1 MRLVQLGCGITGL
14 VCAELLSRNDDVD
27 EIVLADIDPGPAQ
40 EMADRVRSDK
50 FSVQK
55 VDARD
60 RPTLRRLFSG
70 KDLVIFALP
79 GELNVPVM
87 EAATRMGLHYLDFS
101 MSNDSIKHF
110 VKIHR
115 MFKDAGL
122 TAIHAMGCDSGLSD
136 IMAKYAM
143 SRLDSATE
151 AYIRDGE
158 ISKIEGRDF
167 VITWSPLEMMEEV
180 TIPAPIYRYGEF
192 INLPPLHEREIYN
205 FPEPV
210 GPLPIYNT
218 CHEETRLMP
227 RFLKGLEKVDF
238 KICVPDSLAAT
249 ANMLRKMGMHSFEPV
264 VVDGV
269 KVRPIDVVTAMIP
282 RPVETI
288 GKVKG
293 YSCIVAEVIGM
304 RNGRKTMLKE
314 WFMMSHERAYEI
326 CRTNAVG
333 YLVGVGGAIGAE
345 LLLSGR
351 VRLTGIVAPEH
362 LPADYVIKRMPDF
375 EVPVHEEVILL

>member
-14 VCAELLSRNDDVD
+14 VCAELLERNKDVK
-27 EIVLADIDPGPAQ
+27 EISLADIDPSPAEQ
-40 EMADRVRSDK
+40 MAKRVSSEK
-50 FSVQK
+50 LSVQK

-60 RPTLRRLFSG
+60 RQALRRLFRG
-70 KDLVIFALP
+70 KDMVIFALP
-79 GELNVPVM
+79 GELNVRVM
-87 EAATRMGLHYLDFS
+87 ETAVSLGLNYLDFS
-101 MSNDSIKHF
+101 MSNESIKHF

-115 MFKDAGL
+115 MFKDADL

-136 IMAKYAM
+136 LMAKHAM
-143 SRLDSATE
+143 GMLDSATE

-158 ISKIEGRDF
+158 ISKIDGRDF

-180 TIPAPIYRYGEF
+180 TTPAPIYRYGEF
-192 INLPPLHEREIYN
+192 IHLPPLHKREIYN

-210 GPLPIYNT
+210 GPLPVYNT
-218 CHEETRLMP
+218 NHEETRLMP
-227 RFLKGLEKVDF
+227 RFLKGLEKADF
-238 KICVPDSLAAT
+238 KISVCDNLATT

-269 KVRPIDVVTAMIP
+269 RVRPIDVVTAMIP
-282 RPVETI
+282 RPVDTI

-304 RNGRKTMLKE
+304 KDGRKTMIKE
-314 WFMMSHERAYEI
+314 WFMMSHDRAYEL
-326 CRTNAVG
+326 CRSNAVG

-345 LLLSGR
+345 LLLSGKIR
-351 VRLTGIVAPEH
+351 QRGIVAPEH
-362 LPADYVIKRMPDF
+362 LPADYVIGRMPDF
-375 EVPVHEEVILL
+375 EIPVHRETIPL

>member
-14 VCAELLSRNDDVD
+14 VCAELLERNKNVQ
-27 EIVLADIDPGPAQ
+27 EIALADIDPGPAGQ
-40 EMADRVRSDK
+40 MADRVKSDK

-60 RPTLRRLFSG
+60 RQALRKLFRG

-87 EAATRMGLHYLDFS
+87 ETAVALGLNYLDFS

-110 VKIHR
+110 VRIHR
-115 MFKDAGL
+115 MFKDADL

-136 IMAKYAM
+136 LMAKYAM

-158 ISKIEGRDF
+158 ISKIDGRDF

-180 TIPAPIYRYGEF
+180 TTPAPIYRHGEF
-192 INLPPLHEREIYN
+192 ILLPPLHKREIYN

-210 GPLPIYNT
+210 GPLPVYNT
-218 CHEETRLMP
+218 NHEETRLMP

-238 KICVPDSLAAT
+238 KICVTDNLART
-249 ANMLRKMGMHSFEPV
+249 ANMLRKMGLHSFDPV

-269 KVRPIDVVTAMIP
+269 RVRPIDVVTAMIP
-282 RPVETI
+282 KPVETI

-304 RNGRKTMLKE
+304 KNGKKTMLKE
-314 WFMMSHERAYEI
+314 WFMMSHERAYEL

-345 LLLSGR
+345 LLLSGK
-351 VRLTGIVAPEH
+351 VRERGIVAPEH
-362 LPADYVIKRMPDF
+362 LPADYVVNRLPDF
-375 EVPVHEEVILL
+375 EVPVHEEMTVL

>member
-1 MRLVQLGCGITGL
+1 
-14 VCAELLSRNDDVD
+14 
-27 EIVLADIDPGPAQ
+27 
-40 EMADRVRSDK
+40 MADRVKSDK

-60 RPTLRRLFSG
+60 RQALRKLFRG

-87 EAATRMGLHYLDFS
+87 ETAVALGLNYLDFS

-110 VKIHR
+110 VRIHR
-115 MFKDAGL
+115 MFKDADL

-136 IMAKYAM
+136 LMAKYAM

-158 ISKIEGRDF
+158 ISNIDGRDF

-180 TIPAPIYRYGEF
+180 TTPAPIYRHGEF
-192 INLPPLHEREIYN
+192 ILLPPLHKREIYN

-218 CHEETRLMP
+218 NHEETRLMP

-238 KICVPDSLAAT
+238 KICVTDNLART
-249 ANMLRKMGMHSFEPV
+249 ANMLRKMGLHSFDPV

-269 KVRPIDVVTAMIP
+269 RVRPIDVVTAMIP
-282 RPVETI
+282 KPVETI

-304 RNGRKTMLKE
+304 KNGKKTMLKE
-314 WFMMSHERAYEI
+314 WFMMSHERAYEL

-345 LLLSGR
+345 LLLSGK
-351 VRLTGIVAPEH
+351 VRERGIVAPEH
-362 LPADYVIKRMPDF
+362 LPADYVVNRLPDF
-375 EVPVHEEVILL
+375 EVPVHEEMTVL